1 MSFLRRTIVKLVLV
15 ALVVF
20 IALPFIY
27 GNEEKS
33 AEDFSPFSVK
43 SGLSFHDNPISKL
56 ANRVA
61 SFYGFSQP
69 GIKTVGERV
78 GTAPNVINGKVRNKT
93 VNKNQVSAENVD
105 FVDENKAETPQIYAP
120 KHRRPNYNSGYEKYF
135 DESNAPAGVLEKENN
150 VNVNITNNINTFAAN
165 TSHSARSSSE
175 NSSRKYRNYEGGDPT
190 IYEPARG
197 SALATSATNV
207 DYNKYVY
214 NKTSDTPV
222 AHNIQIDGVNYDIV
236 QDITGKKYVV
246 TAKGH
251 VPYDVMLRNTV
262 SEREI
267 SAAKKQLVN
276 ASDSQIIQYILAQ
289 KQAAYEAEQGDKSD
303 GNVRL
308 ETVKDFVGSE
318 AKGKQYIKTDVGVS
332 DKMIR
337 EVYEGLRS
345 YNAKG
350 GNIDT
355 SVSVSSSGGTN
366 AGISHGDTVIAG
378 VNISNMD
385 RNISGR
391 VQNSYAATQALN
403 KDAEKEFGQNYDN
416 DAEISETDE
425 ELDIDD
431 DPDSD
436 TDGKKKR
443 KTWLGRWWDEKRKS
457 IIEYQRPYWEKYRA
471 AKQERKEKRKQK
483 REDRKQ
489 KREDR
494 KRARAEKKAEKQAL
508 KDNQSPNEQEQ
519 KD

>member
-27 GNEEKS
+27 GNEEEEKG
-33 AEDFSPFSVK
+33 EFSPFEVRR
-43 SGLSFHDNPISKL
+43 GLSYQENPVSRLVNKL
-56 ANRVA
+56 S

-69 GIKTVGERV
+69 KMKTVGERV
-78 GTAPNVINGKVRNKT
+78 NMGQNIGNSKALHKALD
-93 VNKNQVSAENVD
+93 KNQVNEKDIDSVN
-105 FVDENKAETPQIYAP
+105 ENKEETSQTRGKP
-120 KHRRPNYNSGYEKYF
+120 KRLPDYNSGYEKYF

-197 SALATSATNV
+197 SALATSATSV

-251 VPYDVMLRNTV
+251 VPFDVMLRNTV

-366 AGISHGDTVIAG
+366 AGINHGDTVIAG

-403 KDAEKEFGQNYDN
+403 KDAEKKFGQNYDN

-425 ELDIDD
+425 DLDIDPEQ

-483 REDRKQ
+483 REDRK
-489 KREDR
+489 
-494 KRARAEKKAEKQAL
+494 RARAEKKAEKQAL